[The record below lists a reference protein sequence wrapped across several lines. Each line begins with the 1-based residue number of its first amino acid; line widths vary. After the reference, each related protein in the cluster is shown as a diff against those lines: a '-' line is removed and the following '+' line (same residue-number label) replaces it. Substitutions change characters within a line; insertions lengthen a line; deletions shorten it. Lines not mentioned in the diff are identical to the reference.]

1 MTVKKI
7 AVATKSFK
15 PLIQKPDKKR
25 KATDDNED
33 DDLINIIKST
43 NHKKPKQAKKKGMTE
58 ESCETITENEV
69 PSAAAVETEE
79 CDGNNRGDDGTKK
92 AKAERKNLVSKLE

>member
-58 ESCETITENEV
+58 ESCETITENTVANRPGMTGTIPEWASLSRV
-69 PSAAAVETEE
+69 PA
-79 CDGNNRGDDGTKK
+79 KK
-92 AKAERKNLVSKLE
+92 